1 MRREKIPRRMA
12 GLIACGERKS
22 RQSAAKVSQIQG
34 IQHIC
39 SRPGLFWNGAGR
51 PVKPTGSH
59 TVVPPTS
66 DWAKGK
72 MAEDTLTTSG
82 IGRHGATRL
91 PSVDVDSF
99 NIELKDDDGFLGDRA
114 SKGAF
119 RKILDTLRKP
129 LKKNGEDPLGS
140 KSAEA
145 IGKSGL
151 DEALVGDDIGAAAL
165 VHGAIEEFAQELAY
179 VTRRFLKTKGWAD
192 TERIVV
198 GGGFR
203 ESRVGELAIAR
214 TDIILKA
221 EDFKVEMVPIRFD
234 PDDAGLIGCLHLAP
248 SWIFEAHDSI
258 LAVDIGGTNIRCGV
272 VETRWK
278 KAPDLSKASV
288 WKSELWRHADDEPTR
303 EGTVKRL
310 VKMLKE
316 LIAAA
321 DTEGLK
327 LAPFIGIACPGVIN
341 EDGSIEKGA
350 QNLPGNWESS
360 KFNLPTS
367 LVEAIPEI
375 GDHDTAVLMHN
386 DGVAQGLSE
395 VPFMQDVERWGV
407 LTIGTGLG
415 NARFTNRRKDKGK
428 SGNDDKD
435 KDEKKDKKSKD

>member
-1 MRREKIPRRMA
+1 
-12 GLIACGERKS
+12 
-22 RQSAAKVSQIQG
+22 
-34 IQHIC
+34 
-39 SRPGLFWNGAGR
+39 
-51 PVKPTGSH
+51 
-59 TVVPPTS
+59 
-66 DWAKGK
+66 
-72 MAEDTLTTSG
+72 MAEDTLTTTG

-129 LKKNGEDPLGS
+129 LRNNGDDPLGKQASEEIS
-140 KSAEA
+140 K
-145 IGKSGL
+145 GTL
-151 DEALVGDDIGAAAL
+151 DEILVGDDVAAAAL

-179 VTRRFLKTKGWAD
+179 VTRRFLKTKAWTD

-203 ESRVGELAIAR
+203 QSRVGELAIAR
-214 TDIILKA
+214 TDIILKG
-221 EDFKVEMVPIRFD
+221 EDFKVDLVPIRFH

-310 VKMLKE
+310 VKMLKD

-321 DTEGLK
+321 DAEGLK

-341 EDGSIEKGA
+341 HDGSIEKGA

-360 KFNLPTS
+360 KFNLPNS

-375 GDHDTAVLMHN
+375 GGHDTAVLMHN

-395 VPFMQDVERWGV
+395 VPFMQDVDRWGV

-415 NARFTNRRKDKGK
+415 NARFTNRK
-428 SGNDDKD
+428 KD
-435 KDEKKDKKSKD
+435 KDEKKEKNGKGEKKGKE

>member
-1 MRREKIPRRMA
+1 M
-12 GLIACGERKS
+12 
-22 RQSAAKVSQIQG
+22 
-34 IQHIC
+34 
-39 SRPGLFWNGAGR
+39 
-51 PVKPTGSH
+51 GSLA
-59 TVVPPTS
+59 VVPRSFRTG
-66 DWAKGK
+66 KGK
-72 MAEDTLTTSG
+72 MADDTLTTTG

-99 NIELKDDDGFLGDRA
+99 NIELKDEDGFLGDRA

-119 RKILDTLRKP
+119 RKILDALRKP
-129 LKKNGEDPLGS
+129 LKKNGDDPLGN
-140 KSAEA
+140 KSAEQ
-145 IGKSGL
+145 IGKGTL
-151 DEALVGDDIGAAAL
+151 DEALVGNDISAAAL

-179 VTRRFLKTKGWAD
+179 VTSRFLKSKAWAD

-203 ESRVGELAIAR
+203 QSRVGELAIAR
-214 TDIILKA
+214 TDILLKA
-221 EDFKVEMVPIRFD
+221 EGFKIDLVPIRFH
-234 PDDAGLIGCLHLAP
+234 PDEAGLIGCLHLAP

-303 EGTVKRL
+303 EGAVKRL
-310 VKMLKE
+310 VKMLKG
-316 LIAAA
+316 LIAEA
-321 DTEGLK
+321 DAEGLK

-341 EDGSIEKGA
+341 EDGSITKGA

-367 LVEAIPEI
+367 LVEAIPAI

-395 VPFMQDVERWGV
+395 VPFMQDVDHWGV

-415 NARFTNRRKDKGK
+415 NARFTNRKKE
-428 SGNDDKD
+428 KD
-435 KDEKKDKKSKD
+435 KDEKEKDDKKEKKSKD

>member
-1 MRREKIPRRMA
+1 
-12 GLIACGERKS
+12 
-22 RQSAAKVSQIQG
+22 
-34 IQHIC
+34 
-39 SRPGLFWNGAGR
+39 
-51 PVKPTGSH
+51 
-59 TVVPPTS
+59 
-66 DWAKGK
+66 
-72 MAEDTLTTSG
+72 MAEDLGTTTG
-82 IGRHGATRL
+82 IARHGATRL

-119 RKILDTLRKP
+119 REILDTLRKP
-129 LKKNGEDPLGS
+129 LKKNGDDPLGS
-140 KSAEA
+140 KSAEE

-151 DEALVGDDIGAAAL
+151 DEALVGDDIHASAL
-165 VHGAIEEFAQELAY
+165 VHGAIEAFAQELAY
-179 VTRRFLKTKGWAD
+179 VTRRFLKTKAWAD

-203 ESRVGELAIAR
+203 QSRVGELAIAR

-221 EDFKVEMVPIRFD
+221 EDFDVDLIPIRHH
-234 PDDAGLIGCLHLAP
+234 PDEAGLIGCLHLAP

-258 LAVDIGGTNIRCGV
+258 LGVDIGGTNIRCGV

-288 WKSELWRHADDEPTR
+288 WKSELWRHANDEPTR

-310 VKMLKE
+310 VKMLKG

-321 DTEGLK
+321 DAEGLK

-360 KFNLPTS
+360 KFNLPAS
-367 LVEAIPEI
+367 LVEAIPTV

-435 KDEKKDKKSKD
+435 KDKDEKKDKKSKD

>member
-1 MRREKIPRRMA
+1 
-12 GLIACGERKS
+12 
-22 RQSAAKVSQIQG
+22 
-34 IQHIC
+34 
-39 SRPGLFWNGAGR
+39 
-51 PVKPTGSH
+51 
-59 TVVPPTS
+59 
-66 DWAKGK
+66 

-99 NIELKDDDGFLGDRA
+99 NIELKDDEGYLGDRA

-119 RKILDTLRKP
+119 RKILDALREP
-129 LKKNGEDPLGS
+129 LKKNGDDPLGNKSTESIS
-140 KSAEA
+140 KNT
-145 IGKSGL
+145 L
-151 DEALVGDDIGAAAL
+151 DEVLVGDDIGAAAL

-179 VTRRFLKTKGWAD
+179 VTGRFLKTKAWAD

-203 ESRVGELAIAR
+203 QSRVGELAIVR
-214 TDIILKA
+214 TDILLKA
-221 EDFKVEMVPIRFD
+221 EGLKVDLVPIRFH
-234 PDDAGLIGCLHLAP
+234 PDEAGLIGCLHLAP

-278 KAPDLSKASV
+278 KAPDLSKAAV

-303 EGTVKRL
+303 EGAVKRL

-316 LIAAA
+316 LIVAAA
-321 DTEGLK
+321 AEGLK

-360 KFNLPTS
+360 KFNLPAS
-367 LVEAIPEI
+367 LIEAIPRI

-407 LTIGTGLG
+407 LTVGTGLG
-415 NARFTNRRKDKGK
+415 NARFTNRRKE
-428 SGNDDKD
+428 KD
-435 KDEKKDKKSKD
+435 KDDRKAKEKETDKDDKKEKKKKD